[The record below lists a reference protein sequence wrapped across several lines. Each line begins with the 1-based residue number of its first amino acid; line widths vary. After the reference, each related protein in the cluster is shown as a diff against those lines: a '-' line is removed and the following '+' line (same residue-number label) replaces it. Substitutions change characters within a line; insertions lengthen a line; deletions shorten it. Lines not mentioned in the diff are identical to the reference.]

1 MSLLT
6 AVKHYIKS
14 LLGYKTYHFPR
25 QGKNCSIG
33 EHCIISKTEQIEMGD
48 NVSIGPYAVLYAIY
62 RKIIFGNNILL
73 GPHVTIV
80 NGDHSIRKVGV
91 TIFQNQEK
99 LPQDDADVIIE
110 DDVWIGANVTILKG
124 VTIGRGC
131 VIAAGAVV
139 TKDIPPYVVAGG
151 VPAQTLTHRFTIA
164 QIKEHE
170 AQLYPLSNHLPSSA
184 LSHLPLQ

>member
-91 TIFQNQEK
+91 TIFENQEK

-124 VTIGRGC
+124 VTIGRGS

-139 TKDIPPYVVAGG
+139 TKDIPSYVVAGG
-151 VPAQTLTHRFTIA
+151 VPAHPLTHRFTIA

-170 AQLYPLSNHLPSSA
+170 AQLYPLSNHLPPSA